1 MPFIS
6 QLNTQTMHIESI
18 EHNCVAMFPYEPITL
33 AGFEPGSYV
42 PEAEVMSIAPRCQ
55 GFFFSGLTLTES
67 EPTSQKALHG
77 FVSKSSISSTSINFR
92 WTRPG

>member
-55 GFFFSGLTLTES
+55 GFFFQWADLDRKRTD
-67 EPTSQKALHG
+67 
-77 FVSKSSISSTSINFR
+77 FSKGSPRLRQQIVHFLYKY
-92 WTRPG
+92 